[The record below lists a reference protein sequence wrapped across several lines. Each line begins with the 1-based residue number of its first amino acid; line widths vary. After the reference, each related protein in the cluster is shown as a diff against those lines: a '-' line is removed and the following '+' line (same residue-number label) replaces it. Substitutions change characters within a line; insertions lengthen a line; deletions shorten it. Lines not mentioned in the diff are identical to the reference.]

1 MFHFENCNKDANFC
15 KAGLRAILDE
25 KLYLMTVFEA

>member
-1 MFHFENCNKDANFC
+1 MFYLENGNKDANFC
-15 KAGLRAILDE
+15 RSGLRAILDE